1 MRSRWRVRVWSIFMS
16 SVMLIWI
23 MLPASSLAI
32 ENNYTGNKISVGD
45 GIDKINQ
52 RVMKEFKDKE
62 YATFIVLLKE
72 QTNTTKIAKEAEK
85 QSQKQNLSSVKSLH
99 AKRSAIVSALSTK
112 ALETQQHVKELL
124 GKEKVMK
131 RVKEFHSYYIVN
143 ALAVTGTKET
153 VEKLAELPEVKSII
167 PNGVQ
172 KLSPIVPNQE
182 KGAVSTESETTLED
196 DPSVEWNISHIGAPK
211 AWEKGINGTGTVVAS
226 IDSGVDWRH
235 PALQTKYRGYN
246 PETPTKGTH
255 EFNWYD
261 PIYKIGEPVD
271 SVGHGTHTMGTI
283 VGQEADGKNKIGV
296 APGAKW
302 ISVRAFTDDG
312 GEDRHILAAGEW
324 VLAPKDKD
332 GQPHPEMAPDVINN
346 SWGGNPEYNEWFR
359 PMVQAWIDAGIVPVF
374 SAGNSS
380 IFMAN
385 GPGTISAPGNYPEAI
400 AVGATD
406 SADKIASFS
415 FRGPS
420 PYGEI
425 KPDLTAP
432 GVSIRSSTPK
442 GNYEGG
448 WNGTSMAA
456 PHVSGAVLL
465 LRQLNRQMT
474 VEQIKELLTFTSTP
488 KTDEQYTESPN
499 HAYGH
504 GVLNVEAAVHSVING
519 LGEIHGQIKK
529 VGIDA
534 APPTLE
540 FDEQKTMYLGTDQHL
555 FVRVKD
561 NVSVNSVTL
570 KIRQNGQNDW
580 ETIRAKRISGNH
592 QEGVYE
598 AVIEQ
603 DQLIGSKLRY
613 YWIAEDFSGNS
624 IESDIVDA
632 SILDGV
638 TVGYREN
645 FESYPS
651 GWFSYGRHNEW
662 QWGEPTFGPEKVAS
676 GTKVYATNL
685 RGNYSTGANMTLQM
699 PPILVPKEGA
709 FMLFKQWYNMSY
721 FDDLGSVLVS
731 TDQKTWKSLA
741 EIKSGKKEW
750 HDQFVDLSNY
760 SGQKVYVAFN
770 LNIEGSVGMEGWYID
785 DLRLLSSGNFT
796 EELQKTIENSNQ
808 ENNSPLS
815 NKTVALPKENIE
827 YPSKVQAVPSSQT
840 SGLPL
845 NATVSIVETGRTVTA
860 SPENGE
866 YKLLHPKG
874 SYTVKAE
881 AYGFA
886 SKTQMVTLDKDSKVE
901 ANFTLDPLP
910 KGTIQGIITDQKTGN
925 PIKDATVMVLEDAA
939 IKPAKTDENGHYSLE
954 SYEGKYTVYVY
965 AKGYHSYKIAADVK
979 PKNIL
984 EANGALKP
992 FIGTV
997 SEIAYDDGT
1006 AETSFAFPTA
1016 GNAWAVKMAVPDGKE
1031 AAILGANLRFWNT
1044 LWPRPGGTNIE
1055 IAIYDSTGKNGM
1067 PGNRLAGPVK
1077 AEAIR
1082 DQNVWTNV
1090 DLSDLGV
1097 VVDDDFYIV
1106 YFQADDHP
1114 YAPSIATDKNS
1125 TWKGQSYQFLKGDQW
1140 YQTPKNEGNYM
1151 IRANVSM
1158 YDKDEPP
1165 IEDILTIEAPVDGS
1179 STNQEVVKVVG
1190 KVQMEDLKAV
1200 EVNGQSANVNED
1212 GSYDAD
1218 ISLHDG
1224 ENEIKVIARSGSGRE
1239 LTKSVTVFAKLNA
1252 PIIEKL
1258 KPDKD
1263 ASYKV
1268 GQTVKVEFES
1278 ESKLKSTFT
1287 IQISGIEDARLS
1299 DLQMEE
1305 VKKGYYVGY
1314 WKVPIDIIAKGATI
1328 EVKAEDN
1335 FGNETR
1341 KLAPGKLF
1349 INTKK

>member
-1 MRSRWRVRVWSIFMS
+1 MRNRWRVRLWALFIL
-16 SVMLIWI
+16 SVMLFSMI
-23 MLPASSLAI
+23 LPGSSIAGEI
-32 ENNYTGNKISVGD
+32 YSGNKLSVD
-45 GIDKINQ
+45 ENSNKINQ
-52 RVMKEFKDKE
+52 KLKKEFSKKE
-62 YATFIVLLKE
+62 YATFIVMM
-72 QTNTTKIAKEAEK
+72 QDQANTSKIAKEAEK
-85 QSQKQNLSSVKSLH
+85 QSKKQKLSSVKSLH
-99 AKRSAIVSALSTK
+99 AKRSAIVSALRTK
-112 ALETQQHVKELL
+112 AIETQQNVKDLL
-124 GKEKVMK
+124 KKERSAK
-131 RVKEFHSYYIVN
+131 RVKEYESYYIVN
-143 ALAVTGTKET
+143 ALAITGTKET
-153 VEKLAELPEVKSII
+153 VEKLAKLPEVKSII

-172 KLSPIVPNQE
+172 KLSPIVPNSE
-182 KGAVSTESETTLED
+182 KAEVGTHVIMEED
-196 DPSVEWNISHIGAPK
+196 TDPNVEWNISHIGAPK
-211 AWEKGINGTGTVVAS
+211 VWEKGIDGTGTVVAS

-246 PETPTKGTH
+246 PETPTKGSH

-261 PIYKIGEPVD
+261 PVYKIGEPVD

-283 VGQEADGKNKIGV
+283 VGQGPDGKNKIGV

-302 ISVRAFTDDG
+302 ISVRAFTSDG

-359 PMVQAWIDAGIVPVF
+359 PMVQAWINAGIVPVF

-380 IFMAN
+380 IFTAN

-432 GVSIRSSTPK
+432 GVSIRSSTPR

-465 LRQLNRQMT
+465 LHQLNSQLT
-474 VEQIKELLTFTSTP
+474 VEQLKELLKFTSTP
-488 KTDEQYTESPN
+488 RTDEQYKETPN

-504 GVLNVEAAVHSVING
+504 GVLNVEAAVNSVMNG
-519 LGEIHGQIKK
+519 LGEIHGQIMKD
-529 VGIDA
+529 GTDLE
-534 APPTLE
+534 PPTLE
-540 FDEQKTMYLGTDQHL
+540 FDEQSTMYLGSEQHL
-555 FVRVKD
+555 FIHVKD
-561 NVSVNSVTL
+561 NISVKSVTL
-570 KIRQNGQNDW
+570 KIRQNGEQDW
-580 ETIRAKRISGNH
+580 TTIKAKRTSGNH
-592 QEGVYE
+592 LDGVYE
-598 AVIEQ
+598 AVIEK
-603 DQLIGSKLRY
+603 DQLTGSKLRY
-613 YWIAEDFSGNS
+613 YWMVEDFSGNS
-624 IESDIVDA
+624 NQSNIVKA
-632 SILDGV
+632 SISEGL

-662 QWGEPTFGPEKVAS
+662 QWGEPTYGPEKAAS

-685 RGNYSTGANMTLQM
+685 RGTYSTGANMTLQM

-731 TDQKTWKSLA
+731 TDQKSWKSLA

-760 SGQKVYVAFN
+760 AGQKIYVAFN
-770 LNIEGSVGMEGWYID
+770 LKIEGSVGMEGWYID
-785 DLRLLSSGNFT
+785 DIRLISSGNFT
-796 EELQKTIENSNQ
+796 EGLQKTIENANEK
-808 ENNSPLS
+808 ENPLS
-815 NKTVALPKENIE
+815 NKTVALSKENLE
-827 YPSKVQAVPSSQT
+827 YPMESQSYT
-840 SGLPL
+840 NADESGLPL
-845 NATVSIVETGRTVTA
+845 NASISVVETGRTVTA
-860 SPENGE
+860 NPENGE
-866 YKLLHPKG
+866 YTLLHPKG

-881 AYGFA
+881 TYGFA
-886 SKTQMVTLDKDSKVE
+886 SKTQKVTVEKDTRVE
-901 ANFTLDPLP
+901 ANLTLDPLP
-910 KGTIQGIITDQKTGN
+910 KGIIQGRITDQKTGK
-925 PIKDATVMVLEDAA
+925 PIEGATVMILEDAA
-939 IKPAKTDENGHYSLE
+939 IKPAVTDVNGNYSLGA
-954 SYEGKYTVYVY
+954 YEGNYTVYVF
-965 AKGYHSYKIAADVK
+965 AKGYHSYQIAAEVK
-979 PKNIL
+979 PENTV
-984 EANGALKP
+984 ETDSALKP
-992 FIGTV
+992 FIGTE
-997 SEIAYDDGT
+997 SEISYDDGT

-1016 GNAWAVKMAVPDGKE
+1016 GNAWAVKMNVPDRKE

-1055 IAIYDSTGKNGM
+1055 IAIYDSTGKDGM
-1067 PGNRLAGPVK
+1067 PGNRLAGPIM

-1082 DQNVWTNV
+1082 DQNIWTYV

-1114 YAPSIATDKNS
+1114 YAPAIATDKNS
-1125 TWKGQSYQFLKGDQW
+1125 VWKGQSYQFLKGDQW

-1151 IRANVSM
+1151 IRANVSIFN
-1158 YDKDEPP
+1158 KDAQPP
-1165 IEDILTIEAPVDGS
+1165 IEDMLTIDSPVDGS
-1179 STNQEVVKVVG
+1179 KINHETVMVRG
-1190 KVQMEDLKAV
+1190 KVQMQDLKEV
-1200 EVNGQSANVNED
+1200 EVNGQRAIINED
-1212 GSYDAD
+1212 GSYEAT
-1218 ISLHDG
+1218 ISLLEG
-1224 ENEIKVIARSGSGRE
+1224 ENGIKVIAKDERGRE
-1239 LTKSVTVFAKLNA
+1239 LTNSVKVYVSLNA
-1252 PIIEKL
+1252 PVIQNL
-1258 KPDKD
+1258 KPEKD
-1263 ASYKV
+1263 ASYMV
-1268 GQTVKVEFES
+1268 GQRVKVEFN
-1278 ESKLKSTFT
+1278 SKSNLQASFT
-1287 IQISGIEDARLS
+1287 IQVPGIEDNSLT

-1314 WKVPIDIIAKGATI
+1314 WTVSPKIVAKGATV
-1328 EVKAEDN
+1328 EVKAVDD

-1341 KLAPGKLF
+1341 EVAPGKLF
-1349 INTKK
+1349 INTKM

>member
-1 MRSRWRVRVWSIFMS
+1 
-16 SVMLIWI
+16 
-23 MLPASSLAI
+23 
-32 ENNYTGNKISVGD
+32 
-45 GIDKINQ
+45 
-52 RVMKEFKDKE
+52 MKEFKKKE
-62 YATFIVLLKE
+62 YTTFIVMMQE
-72 QTNTTKIAKEAEK
+72 QTNTSKIAKEAEK
-85 QSQKQNLSSVKSLH
+85 QSKQQKLSSVKSLH
-99 AKRSAIVSALSTK
+99 AKRSAVVSALRTN
-112 ALETQQHVKELL
+112 AIETQQQVKTILR
-124 GKEKVMK
+124 KEKMAK
-131 RVKEFHSYYIVN
+131 RVKEYESYYIVN
-143 ALAVTGTKET
+143 ALAVTGKKET

-182 KGAVSTESETTLED
+182 KGAVSTEAEIAEED

-211 AWEKGINGTGTVVAS
+211 VWEKGINGTGTVVAS

-235 PALQTKYRGYN
+235 PALQAKYRGYN
-246 PETPTKGTH
+246 PETPTKGSH

-261 PIYKIGEPVD
+261 PVYKIGEPVD

-283 VGQEADGKNKIGV
+283 VGQEPDGKNKIGV

-302 ISVRAFTDDG
+302 ISVRAFTSDG

-324 VLAPKDKD
+324 MLAPKDKD

-359 PMVQAWIDAGIVPVF
+359 PMVQAWINAGIVPVF

-385 GPGTISAPGNYPEAI
+385 GPGTISAPGNYPEGI

-406 SADKIASFS
+406 SVDKIASFS

-432 GVSIRSSTPK
+432 GVSIRSSTPR

-465 LRQLNRQMT
+465 LRQINSQMT

-488 KTDEQYTESPN
+488 KTDEQYTETPN
-499 HAYGH
+499 HTYGH
-504 GVLNVEAAVHSVING
+504 GVLNVEAAVNSVING
-519 LGEIHGQIKK
+519 LGEIHGQIKQD
-529 VGIDA
+529 GIDTE
-534 APPTLE
+534 PPTLE

-555 FVRVKD
+555 FIRVKD

-570 KIRQNGQNDW
+570 KVRQDGQKDW
-580 ETIRAKRISGNH
+580 ATLKANRTSGNH
-592 QEGVYE
+592 QDGVYE
-598 AVIEQ
+598 AVIEK

-613 YWIAEDFSGNS
+613 YWIIEDFSGNL
-624 IESDIVDA
+624 IQSDVVDA
-632 SILDGV
+632 SISEGL

-662 QWGEPTFGPEKVAS
+662 QWGEPTYGPEKAAS

-685 RGNYSTGANMTLQM
+685 RGTYSTGANMTLQM

-709 FMLFKQWYNMSY
+709 FILFKQWYNMSY

-731 TDQKTWKSLA
+731 TDQKSWKSLA

-760 SGQKVYVAFN
+760 AGQKVYVAFN
-770 LNIEGSVGMEGWYID
+770 LKIEGSVGMEGWYID

-796 EELQKTIENSNQ
+796 EELQKTIQTSERKKNSL
-808 ENNSPLS
+808 LS
-815 NKTVALPKENIE
+815 KETIELPKESIE
-827 YPSKVQAVPSSQT
+827 YPLESQSINDAEV

-845 NATVSIVETGRTVTA
+845 NATVSVLETGRTVTA

-886 SKTQMVTLDKDSKVE
+886 SNTQAITVDKDSRTEVD
-901 ANFTLDPLP
+901 FTLDPLP
-910 KGTIQGIITDQKTGN
+910 KGTIQGTITDQKTGN
-925 PIKDATVMVLEDAA
+925 PVKGATVMVLEDAA
-939 IKPAKTDENGHYSLE
+939 IKPAITDENGNYSLGV
-954 SYEGKYTVYVY
+954 YEGNYTLYIF
-965 AKGYHSYKIAADVK
+965 AKGYHSYKIAAEVK
-979 PKNIL
+979 PKNTL
-984 EANGALKP
+984 ETNGALQP
-992 FIGTV
+992 FIGTA

-1016 GNAWAVKMAVPDGKE
+1016 GNAWSVKMTVPDGKE
-1031 AAILGANLRFWNT
+1031 AAILGANIRFWNT
-1044 LWPRPGGTNIE
+1044 LWPRPGGTKIE
-1055 IAIYDSTGKNGM
+1055 IAIYDSAGKNGM

-1077 AEAIR
+1077 ADAKR
-1082 DQNVWTNV
+1082 DQTVWTHV

-1097 VVDDDFYIV
+1097 VVDDDFYII
-1106 YFQADDHP
+1106 YFQAEDYP
-1114 YAPSIATDKNS
+1114 YAPAIATDKNS
-1125 TWKGQSYQFLKGDQW
+1125 AWKGQSYQFLKGDQW

-1151 IRANVSM
+1151 IRANVSI
-1158 YDKDEPP
+1158 YDKDAPP
-1165 IEDILTIEAPVDGS
+1165 IEDILTIDTPIDGS
-1179 STNQEVVKVVG
+1179 KTNQETVTVKG
-1190 KVQMEDLKAV
+1190 KVQMQDLKAV
-1200 EVNGQSANVNED
+1200 EVNGQNAIVNED
-1212 GSYDAD
+1212 GSFEANLS
-1218 ISLHDG
+1218 IHEG
-1224 ENEIKVIARSGSGRE
+1224 ENEIKVIARTGSGRE
-1239 LTKSVTVFAKLNA
+1239 LTKSVKVFAKLTA
-1252 PIIEKL
+1252 PVIQKL

-1263 ASYKV
+1263 ASFKA
-1268 GQTVKVEFES
+1268 GQTVKIEFES
-1278 ESKLKSTFT
+1278 EPKLKATFT
-1287 IQISGIEDARLS
+1287 IQIPGLEDARLT
-1299 DLQMEE
+1299 DIQMEE

-1314 WKVPIDIIAKGATI
+1314 WEVPTDILARGATI
-1328 EVKAEDN
+1328 EVKAVDD

-1341 KLAPGKLF
+1341 KPASGKLF
-1349 INTKK
+1349 INTRM